1 MIVFATFGDSLRY
14 SQAIRLLVNEAM
26 NMQCFESIL
35 PFTEKHLDPEWL
47 KKHQTFIMQNPRG
60 FGYWIWK
67 PQVIKQ
73 AFSQMK
79 EGDVLVYADSGCR
92 LNKQG
97 LPRLQEYIKM
107 AQESE
112 YGNVSFELPH
122 LERVW
127 NKGKLYRK
135 FESALNN
142 ENSLQL
148 VGGIFVIVK
157 KPFTIKL
164 VDEWAALCEAENYS
178 YLDDSVCYNN
188 HPEFK
193 EHRHDQA
200 IWSCLRK
207 VRGTVKVPDETW
219 YEKFE
224 ENLDK
229 PIHALRRR
237 W

>member
-1 MIVFATFGDSLRY
+1 MIYFATFGDSLRY
-14 SQAIRLLVNEAM
+14 SQALTLISSEAAEM
-26 NMQCFESIL
+26 GIFERIL
-35 PFTEKHLDPEWL
+35 PFTERHLHPDWL
-47 KKHQTFIMQNPRG
+47 KKHQTFLMNNPRG

-67 PQVIKQ
+67 PQVVKQ
-73 AFSQMK
+73 SFDMMK

-97 LPRLQEYIKM
+97 LPRLMEYIEM
-107 AQESE
+107 AKASST
-112 YGNVSFELPH
+112 GNVSFELPH

-127 NKGKLYRK
+127 NKGKVYRK
-135 FESALNN
+135 FEGALND

-148 VGGIFVIVK
+148 VGGIFIIVK
-157 KPFTIKL
+157 TPFTIKL
-164 VDEWAALCEAENYS
+164 VNEWALWCEVDNYS
-178 YLDDSVCYNN
+178 YLDDTVCFNN
-188 HPEFK
+188 HPDFK

-207 VRGTVKVPDETW
+207 VRGTVKVQDETW
-219 YEKFE
+219 YEDFSKH
-224 ENLDK
+224 LDK